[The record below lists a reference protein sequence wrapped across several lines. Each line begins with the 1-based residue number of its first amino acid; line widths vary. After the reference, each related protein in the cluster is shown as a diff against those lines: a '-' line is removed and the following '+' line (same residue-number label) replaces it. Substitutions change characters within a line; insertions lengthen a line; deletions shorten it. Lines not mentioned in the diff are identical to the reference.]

1 MRVFVSYRRDDVPD
15 ASARLA
21 DSLVERL
28 GPECVFFDRD
38 SIDGG
43 AYFTE
48 VIRDYIERC
57 DVLLAVIGDDWLQ
70 ASRAGGGRRIQDP
83 EDYVRLE
90 IEAGLR
96 CDIPVVP
103 VLIQTASLPAPG
115 ELPDAVR
122 PLLERSALQLS
133 RTHWRVDVDTLI
145 ASIEK
150 LAGRSTGVKALD
162 RLLRRIHARERLM
175 IGGLLALVLGGGVA
189 LALRL
194 SHRDNRNEST
204 SPFAS
209 SGEVVGSPI
218 AVGSEPAGIAVGQGS
233 VWVTNIA
240 ENTVMR
246 IDPHTDMVV
255 GNPITVGKGPG
266 GIAVGEGSV
275 WVANNAEDTV
285 MRIDPSSGEV
295 LGSPIPVGKLPVGVA
310 VGESVWVTDLV
321 GKTVMRI
328 DPSLG
333 EVLGRPIAVGAP
345 FGVAVGGGVVWVA
358 NSTEGMVTRIAANS
372 GKVLGKS
379 AVGRAPLGVAVG
391 QGGVWV
397 ANSGENT
404 VTWINP
410 SSGKVLG
417 TIAVGKAPYG
427 IAVGQG
433 GVWVANSG
441 ENTVTWINPSSGKV
455 LGTIAVGKSPTG
467 IAVGAGG
474 VWVAN
479 RESNTVSRIVPK

>member
-1 MRVFVSYRRDDVPD
+1 MRIFVSYRRDDVPD

-21 DSLVERL
+21 DSLVERF
-28 GPECVFFDRD
+28 GSECVFFDRD

-43 AYFTE
+43 ADFTE
-48 VIRDYIERC
+48 VIRDYIEHC

-70 ASRAGGGRRIQDP
+70 ASRAGGQPRIQDP
-83 EDYVRLE
+83 DDNVRLE

-96 CDIPVVP
+96 CGVPVFP
-103 VLIQTASLPAPG
+103 VLIHTAGLPASG
-115 ELPDAVR
+115 VLPDGVR
-122 PLLERSALQLS
+122 PMLRRNASQLS
-133 RTHWRVDVDTLI
+133 RTHWRIDVERLI
-145 ASIEK
+145 TAIEK
-150 LAGRSTGVKALD
+150 LAGRSAGVKAAD
-162 RLLRRIHARERLM
+162 RLVRRLRGRERLM
-175 IGGLLALVLGGGVA
+175 IGGLLALVLGGGVV
-189 LALRL
+189 LALRP
-194 SHRDNRNEST
+194 SHRDSRNKST
-204 SPFAS
+204 SPSAG
-209 SGEVVGSPI
+209 SGGVVGSPI
-218 AVGSEPAGIAVGQGS
+218 AVGSEPAGIAVGQGG

-246 IDPHTDMVV
+246 IDPRTDTVV
-255 GNPITVGKGPG
+255 GNPIAVGKGPG

-275 WVANNAEDTV
+275 WVANNAEGTV

-295 LGSPIPVGKLPVGVA
+295 LGSPISVGKLPVGVA
-310 VGESVWVTDLV
+310 VGESVWVTDFV

-333 EVLGRPIAVGAP
+333 EALGRPIPVGAP
-345 FGVAVGGGVVWVA
+345 FGIAVGGGVVWVA
-358 NSTEGMVTRIAANS
+358 NSAEGTVTRIAANS
-372 GKVLGKS
+372 GKVLGKI
-379 AVGRAPLGVAVG
+379 AVGRGPLGIAVG

-404 VTWINP
+404 VTWIDP
-410 SSGKVLG
+410 SSGKALG
-417 TIAVGKAPYG
+417 TIPVGRVPYG

-441 ENTVTWINPSSGKV
+441 ENTVTWIDPSSGKV

-467 IAVGAGG
+467 IAVGAGN

-479 RESNTVSRIVPK
+479 RESNTVSRIVPR